1 MITAKIARE
10 KAQLLGKIE
19 QEIIAAAESGYFN
32 TTTKDLYSDNEFKA
46 ISTVLTQVGFLCK
59 KVERKDKCIVD
70 IAYDGSV
77 AIYHI
82 FISWEKEQV
91 IPR

>member
-1 MITAKIARE
+1 MITAKMARE

-19 QEIIAAAESGYFN
+19 QEIIAAAENGCLD
-32 TTTKDLYSDNEFKA
+32 TITKNLYIDDEFKI
-46 ISTVLTQVGFLCK
+46 ISTVLTQAGFLCTK
-59 KVERKDKCIVD
+59 AERKDKSILTMKHGVP
-70 IAYDGSV
+70 AYN
-77 AIYHI
+77 I

>member
-1 MITAKIARE
+1 MITAKMARE

-19 QEIIAAAESGYFN
+19 QEIITAAESGHLD
-32 TTTKDLYSDNEFKA
+32 TITKDIYTDNEFKT
-46 ISTVLTQVGFLCK
+46 ISTVLTQAGFLCTK
-59 KVERKDKCIVD
+59 AECKDKKIINTKYGVS
-70 IAYDGSV
+70 AYN
-77 AIYHI
+77 I

>member
-19 QEIIAAAESGYFN
+19 QEIIVAAENGCLD
-32 TTTKDLYSDNEFKA
+32 TITKNLYTDDEFKI
-46 ISTVLTQVGFLCK
+46 ISTVLTQAGFLCTK
-59 KVERKDKCIVD
+59 AERKDKSILTMKYGVP
-70 IAYDGSV
+70 AYN
-77 AIYHI
+77 I

>member
-1 MITAKIARE
+1 MITAKMARE

-19 QEIIAAAESGYFN
+19 QEITVAAESGYLD
-32 TTTKDLYSDNEFKA
+32 TTTQDFYTDDEFKI
-46 ISTVLTQVGFLCK
+46 ISTILTQAGFLCT
-59 KVERKDKCIVD
+59 KVECKHGGSITMKYGEP
-70 IAYDGSV
+70 AYG
-77 AIYHI
+77 I

>member
-1 MITAKIARE
+1 MITAKMARE

-19 QEIIAAAESGYFN
+19 QEITTAAENGYLD
-32 TTTKDLYSDNEFKA
+32 TTRKDLYTDDECKI
-46 ISTVLTQVGFLCK
+46 ISTILTQAGCLCTK
-59 KVERKDKCIVD
+59 AERKDKSILTMKYG
-70 IAYDGSV
+70 IPAYN
-77 AIYHI
+77 I

>member
-1 MITAKIARE
+1 MITAKMARE

-19 QEIIAAAESGYFN
+19 QEITTAAESGYLD
-32 TTTKDLYSDNEFKA
+32 TTTQDFYTDDEFKTISA
-46 ISTVLTQVGFLCK
+46 ILTQAGFLCTKLECIDK
-59 KVERKDKCIVD
+59 KIINTKYGVP
-70 IAYDGSV
+70 AYN
-77 AIYHI
+77 I